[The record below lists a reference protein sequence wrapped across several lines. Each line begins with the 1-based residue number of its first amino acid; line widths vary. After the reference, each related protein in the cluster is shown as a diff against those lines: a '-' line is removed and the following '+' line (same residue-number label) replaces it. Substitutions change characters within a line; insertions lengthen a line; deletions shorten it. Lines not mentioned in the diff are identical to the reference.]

1 VLAVPAKSIFRRG
14 KMEYRFEC
22 NECGEEG
29 YITSDDEPQYCPIC
43 GSDLQII
50 AIMDDIEEELWDEDD
65 Q

>member
-1 VLAVPAKSIFRRG
+1 
-14 KMEYRFEC
+14 MEYRFEC

-50 AIMDDIEEELWDEDD
+50 AIMDDSEEELWDEDD
-65 Q
+65 D